1 MIKFLRLEHINI
13 KLQHSDFKENRLIS
27 PDAQTFI
34 GRKLDELA
42 DLKAE
47 YLDSLLFTLDRLIRV
62 AEKQG
67 VVLGLENRAHYHE
80 LPGCDDFEQLFSE
93 FAGGPV
99 GYWHDT
105 GHSYTSELLTIV
117 SPGALLEKHSEN
129 LVGLHFHDAVGL
141 EDHLAPGKGE
151 IDFNALKPFLRPE
164 IPAVV
169 ELKPG
174 TTDEDVKKGL
184 DFMKAFLNS

>member
-1 MIKFLRLEHINI
+1 MVCNH
-13 KLQHSDFKENRLIS
+13 NR
-27 PDAQTFI
+27 
-34 GRKLDELA
+34 
-42 DLKAE
+42 
-47 YLDSLLFTLDRLIRV
+47 
-62 AEKQG
+62 
-67 VVLGLENRAHYHE
+67 
-80 LPGCDDFEQLFSE
+80 
-93 FAGGPV
+93 
-99 GYWHDT
+99 HDT
-105 GHSYTSELLTIV
+105 GHAYTSELLTIV